1 MEKYSN
7 FPSCTPTIK
16 QLYKQLPNAL
26 MNNSFDIL
34 ASTPN
39 RQWHILFVWS
49 LLCCSTWLGW
59 VYKSSWGC
67 FQWNSFILMLQLSL
81 YMFITLLKLIFYA
94 AKLPSHNDLHKKKE
108 IYSKT
113 ICKYSMKKHCH
124 YNCLLNLHA
133 EMWMT
138 LSFTYTEKCNLGCGI
153 FNQNTQISDNCKTA
167 NFGLFCS
174 IYAIMILFFR

>member
-1 MEKYSN
+1 MVYAVWTLEEGEMVDYFHCQRLSFKWKKNSN
-7 FPSCTPTIK
+7 FPSCAPTIK

-59 VYKSSWGC
+59 VYKSSWVC

-81 YMFITLLKLIFYA
+81 YMFITLLKLNFYA
-94 AKLPSHNDLHKKKE
+94 AKLPSHNDLHKKKRFTQ
-108 IYSKT
+108 KQ
-113 ICKYSMKKHCH
+113 
-124 YNCLLNLHA
+124 HA
-133 EMWMT
+133 NIVWRST
-138 LSFTYTEKCNLGCGI
+138 VIT
-153 FNQNTQISDNCKTA
+153 
-167 NFGLFCS
+167 
-174 IYAIMILFFR
+174 ILF